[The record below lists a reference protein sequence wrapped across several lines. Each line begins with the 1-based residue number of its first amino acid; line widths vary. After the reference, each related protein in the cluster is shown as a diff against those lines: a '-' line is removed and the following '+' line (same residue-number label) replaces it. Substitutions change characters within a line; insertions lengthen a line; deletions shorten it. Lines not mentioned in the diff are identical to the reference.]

1 MALLGALRIRQR
13 MLLFWQISILL
24 LGGDLESDAEVVLCE
39 HTCWEHLSPN
49 SPGEAS
55 TNNGMGCGDL
65 RHVVVLSFAN
75 ID

>member
-1 MALLGALRIRQR
+1 M
-13 MLLFWQISILL
+13 MLKLFCVSTRVGSTSLQ
-24 LGGDLESDAEVVLCE
+24 
-39 HTCWEHLSPN
+39 N